1 MHSCRF
7 VHENALFMD
16 KQYKKYGLVHENQ
29 DFMDRLMKKKI
40 YKLWQTIYC

>member
-1 MHSCRF
+1 MHDCIL